1 MSGLTLEGSLADL
14 GLNIEQIRAMDYF
27 LNELLRWNRVHNLT
41 AIEDTDS
48 AINLHL
54 IDSIVIFPILM
65 RYLGSAA
72 RDKTQKLQLADMGS
86 GGGLPGIPLAIL
98 QAQWN
103 LYLIEASKKKAAF
116 LQHVRGGLQLKNMSV
131 MAMRV
136 EQVAHQMAGEFDAVT
151 ARAFTRLKKLLEL
164 ARPLLK
170 SSGLV
175 FAMKSQRSEEEIAEV
190 SKAEWTLLE
199 ECALALPGQKVDR
212 RLLVFQIK

>member
-1 MSGLTLEGSLADL
+1 MNGLTLEGSLADL
-14 GLNIEQIRAMDYF
+14 GLNIEQIKAMDYF

-98 QAQWN
+98 QAQ
-103 LYLIEASKKKAAF
+103 
-116 LQHVRGGLQLKNMSV
+116 
-131 MAMRV
+131 
-136 EQVAHQMAGEFDAVT
+136 
-151 ARAFTRLKKLLEL
+151 
-164 ARPLLK
+164 
-170 SSGLV
+170 
-175 FAMKSQRSEEEIAEV
+175 
-190 SKAEWTLLE
+190 
-199 ECALALPGQKVDR
+199 
-212 RLLVFQIK
+212 